1 MVENSNV
8 LQVFKGPHM
17 KIPSAMHTSPLSRIE
32 PKAWGLVLMLSALLC
47 AACATTPAAT
57 HSHQRFEHAEDWAA
71 AFEDPN
77 RDEWQKPDSV
87 IRSLALSP
95 NASVADVG
103 SATGYFTVRLAQAL
117 PQGRVYGVDVESS
130 MVKYLSE
137 RAAKEGLGNV
147 ETVLADFDNA
157 KIPRPVDL
165 ILIVNTYHHLQSRVA
180 YFNRLKSSL
189 KPGGRVA
196 IVDFKAGSKLGPPD
210 AVKVPIAQVVD
221 ELRQAGL
228 TRTVEH
234 DFLPEQFFVEFVRG
248 G

>member
-1 MVENSNV
+1 MN
-8 LQVFKGPHM
+8 
-17 KIPSAMHTSPLSRIE
+17 IPLSMRRSAVPQTQRLTRIS
-32 PKAWGLVLMLSALLC
+32 GLLLC
-47 AACATTPAAT
+47 LSCATAPAVNNG
-57 HSHQRFEHAEDWAA
+57 HQRFEHAEDWAA

-77 RDEWQKPDSV
+77 RDDWQKPDSV
-87 IRSLALSP
+87 IRSLSLSP

-103 SATGYFTVRLAQAL
+103 AATGYFSVRLAQAL

-137 RAAKEGLGNV
+137 RAAKAGLANV
-147 ETVLADFDNA
+147 EAVLAEADDA

-180 YFNRLKSSL
+180 YFSKLKSSL
-189 KPGGRVA
+189 KPGGRIA
-196 IVDFKAGSKLGPPD
+196 IVDFKVGSKRGPPD
-210 AVKVPIAQVVD
+210 TVKVPLAQVVD

-248 G
+248 GS